1 MNLVNSSIY
10 FGVALVALFFLGY
23 LIMTDILSKYK
34 DVLVLGTAF
43 VGFFFT
49 GLFLATAFTNKV

>member
-1 MNLVNSSIY
+1 MNLVHTSIY

-34 DVLVLGTAF
+34 DVLVLGAAV
-43 VGFFFT
+43 VGFVFT
-49 GLFLATAFTNKV
+49 GLGLATEFTNKV